1 MENADDRKVLPS
13 AQDYINGNQFQR
25 NDNQE
30 ILEEFRYKMKW
41 RETET
46 VLDVGCGPGRTLYF
60 LLFLFSY
67 ALILFNFEN

>member
-1 MENADDRKVLPS
+1 MENADNRKVLPS

-46 VLDVGCGPGRTLYF
+46 VLDIGCGPGDVTND
-60 LLFLFSY
+60 LLSPVIKVY
-67 ALILFNFEN
+67 